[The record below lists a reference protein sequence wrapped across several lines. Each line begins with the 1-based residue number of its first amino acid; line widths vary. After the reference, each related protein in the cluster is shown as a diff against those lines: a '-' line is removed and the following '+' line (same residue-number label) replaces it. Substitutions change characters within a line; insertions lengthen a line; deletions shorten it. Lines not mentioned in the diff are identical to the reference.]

1 MSRVESD
8 PLVRISGL
16 SKHFN
21 NSSGLFGGYEFSP
34 DGLSFP
40 FEYDPDV
47 VRAVDD
53 VSFQIERGETLGLVG
68 ESGCGKST
76 LARVVLQLLRPTEGD
91 IYFGDDNLADLSD
104 EALRQRRKDIQII
117 FQDPQS
123 SLDPRMKIG
132 SIIEEPM
139 QAHGMYDAAGRE
151 ERTRELL
158 DAVGLE
164 PQYYDRYP
172 HEFSGGQRQRVNL
185 ARALSVDPEFVV
197 LDEPTSALDVSI
209 QAQILN
215 TLDDLQD
222 EFGLTYLFIS
232 HDLSVIRHISDRVAV
247 MYLGEIVEIGDVE
260 ILFEDPKHP
269 YTRALLSSIPVPDPR
284 NRGQRSVLEGD
295 VPSPINPPS
304 GCRFR
309 TRCPSLIAPE
319 AYDLSEDEWTNVR
332 DFTRAVDRRSFDA
345 EDVDSVYERFLDGPL
360 SDSTCESVVYEAI
373 ELIVTDRWEE
383 ASELLRRQFAAK
395 SICANTTPSL
405 EQSGDNDPS
414 REVACHLHQPN
425 ESLTTNQETGGG
437 M

>member
-1 MSRVESD
+1 VSESESD

-16 SKHFN
+16 SKHFD

-34 DGLSFP
+34 NGLGFP
-40 FEYDPDV
+40 FEYDPDL

-53 VSFQIERGETLGLVG
+53 VSFRIERGETLGLVG

-91 IYFGDDNLADLSD
+91 IYFDDDNLAELSD

-132 SIIEEPM
+132 AIIEEPM
-139 QAHGMYDAAGRE
+139 EAHGMYDAAGRE
-151 ERTRELL
+151 QRTRELL
-158 DAVGLE
+158 DSVGLE

-172 HEFSGGQRQRVNL
+172 HEFSGGQRQRINL
-185 ARALSVDPEFVV
+185 ARALSVDPEFIV

-209 QAQILN
+209 QAQVLN

-247 MYLGEIVEIGDVE
+247 MYLGEIGEIGDVE
-260 ILFEDPKHP
+260 VLFEDPKHP

-284 NRGQRSVLEGD
+284 NRGQRSVLKGD

-309 TRCPSLIAPE
+309 TRCPSLIAPD
-319 AYDLSEDEWTNVR
+319 AHDLSEDEWTRVR
-332 DFTRAVDRRSFDA
+332 EFTRAVDRHSFDA
-345 EDVDSVYERFLDGPL
+345 GDVDMVYERFFDGPL
-360 SDSTCESVVYEAI
+360 SDSTCNDVVSQAT
-373 ELIVTDRWEE
+373 ELVVAGRWEE
-383 ASELLRRQFAAK
+383 ATELLDHQFTEE
-395 SICANTTPSL
+395 SPCAQTTPLL
-405 EQSGDNDPS
+405 ETPKDDDTD
-414 REVACHLHQPN
+414 RKVACHLYRP
-425 ESLTTNQETGGG
+425 TTQEVGRE